1 MNERL
6 QIASKGLKENLSG
19 LYNIVH
25 LILKCKEFFS
35 PDVKIPAKSS
45 VTLHLQV
52 ILHFRVIFFNIGH
65 SEITIFDIA
74 NNFLVDKSLNWVRF
88 PGPKVGKHI
97 CQFKVAEK
105 GNCQSAFYPLGRRG
119 CGGNKFACNTT
130 SFPDRS

>member
-1 MNERL
+1 M
-6 QIASKGLKENLSG
+6 QSIFTS
-19 LYNIVH
+19 
-25 LILKCKEFFS
+25 
-35 PDVKIPAKSS
+35 DVKIPAKSS
-45 VTLHLQV
+45 VTLLLQV
-52 ILHFRVIFFNIGH
+52 ILHFRVIFFNVGH

-74 NNFLVDKSLNWVRF
+74 NKFLVDKSLNWVRF